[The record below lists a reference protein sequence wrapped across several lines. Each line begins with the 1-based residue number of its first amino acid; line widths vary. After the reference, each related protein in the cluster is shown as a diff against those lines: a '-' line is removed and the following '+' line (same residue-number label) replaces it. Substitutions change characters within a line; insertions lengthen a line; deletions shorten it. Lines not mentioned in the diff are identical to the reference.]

1 MTFEPSETEIVFE
14 ILADGSLRA
23 PNFSND
29 MGEYPE
35 HDVLAMA
42 QQLAEQVLQRR
53 A

>member
-35 HDVLAMA
+35 HDVLAKA
-42 QQLAEQVLQRR
+42 QQLAEHALQRR